1 MKISAFHK
9 AIGNNVFLNG
19 VGCFDQTIGSW
30 LFDFSEKVPCD
41 LEGGPGIDPTIR
53 TPGYFFNVK
62 PDYTLFDLDYSLGY
76 TWAWCPYK

>member
-1 MKISAFHK
+1 MNINLVTDAKRHNLALMKISAFHK
-9 AIGNNVFLNG
+9 AIGNQVFLNG

-53 TPGYFFNVK
+53 
-62 PDYTLFDLDYSLGY
+62 LFPEKTAIHSYLI
-76 TWAWCPYK
+76 